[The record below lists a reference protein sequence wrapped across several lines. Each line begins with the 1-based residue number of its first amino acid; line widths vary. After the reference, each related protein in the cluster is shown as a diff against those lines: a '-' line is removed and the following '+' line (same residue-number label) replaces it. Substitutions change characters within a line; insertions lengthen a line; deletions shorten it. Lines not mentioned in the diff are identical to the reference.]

1 MVKYLD
7 LTFADPESNLACDE
21 ALLEIFETERCDDGL
36 LRIWQPDRY
45 FVVLGHSN
53 RVNTE
58 ANVAACAAGGVPILR
73 RMSGGGAVVQGPGCL
88 NYSLILD
95 CAVHKISS
103 IRLAFGYVLERHRQW
118 IAELT
123 HFAVSVAGV
132 SDLTV
137 DGRKFS
143 GNAQYRKARY
153 VLVHGTFLLGFELSL
168 MDRYLPLPT
177 RQPAYRQNRRHL
189 EFVGNINVEG
199 RTLRTCLRENWNADT
214 DFNGLGSDRVDSLVS
229 RRYGRADWSNKF

>member
-1 MVKYLD
+1 MKYLE
-7 LTFADPESNLACDE
+7 LTCADPARDLACDE
-21 ALLEIFETERCDDGL
+21 ALLETFEAERCDDGL

-53 RVNTE
+53 RVNGE
-58 ANVAACAAGGVPILR
+58 VNVAACTAGGVPILR
-73 RMSGGGAVVQGPGCL
+73 RTSGGGAVVQGPGCL

-95 CAVHKISS
+95 SAAHKVPS
-103 IRLAFGYVLERHRQW
+103 IRSAFGYVLERHRQW

-153 VLVHGTFLLGFELSL
+153 VLVHGTFLLAFELSL
-168 MDRYLPLPT
+168 MDRYLFLPT
-177 RQPAYRQNRRHL
+177 RQPAYRENRPHV
-189 EFVGNINVEG
+189 EFVSNLNVEG
-199 RTLRTCLRENWNADT
+199 QVLRKCLRENWNADT
-214 DFNGLGSDRVDSLVS
+214 DFNGLGSERIDTLVLQ
-229 RRYGRADWSNKF
+229 RYGKVDWSNKF

>member
-1 MVKYLD
+1 MKYLE
-7 LTFADPESNLACDE
+7 LTFADPARDLACDE
-21 ALLEIFETERCDDGL
+21 ALLETFEAERCDDGL

-53 RVNTE
+53 RVNAE
-58 ANVAACAAGGVPILR
+58 VNVAACTAGGVPILR
-73 RMSGGGAVVQGPGCL
+73 RTSGGGAVIQGPGCL

-95 CAVHKISS
+95 CAVHKIPN
-103 IRLAFGYVLERHRQW
+103 IRSAFGYVLERHRQW
-118 IAELT
+118 IADLT
-123 HFAVSVAGV
+123 HFALSVAGV

-153 VLVHGTFLLGFELSL
+153 VLVHGTFLLGFELPL
-168 MDRYLPLPT
+168 MDRYLFSPT
-177 RQPAYRQNRRHL
+177 SQPAYRENRPHL
-189 EFVGNINVEG
+189 EFVTNINVEG
-199 RTLRTCLRENWNADT
+199 RALRKCLRENWNANT
-214 DFNGLGSDRVDSLVS
+214 DFNGLGSDPVDSLVR